1 MNMHMVRPAP
11 ATKQPH
17 QSLHPA
23 SQGLA
28 PAQAPQGT
36 PQMQLGIPQMPQG
49 AAAPPWAKISPAI
62 VANMDWTLYDYH
74 PADDGGF
81 WKLQPG
87 YAASDQLPDIIPLAV
102 TSRSPIQQPKDV
114 EWTCLSPGC
123 PSKPFKRKVD
133 LDRHYKEAHAD
144 GMPITPVSSVSFAT
158 PSFDP
163 QVAML
168 NMGAAPPGP
177 GGSSAGPGPGPGVM
191 APAPTAPGM
200 GTPIAP
206 ATGSVP
212 ASLSASA
219 GPTAVATSSP
229 TAAMGGGPGALGKD
243 GKEKE
248 GVFYCDYSACP
259 RRTDGFNRKDRF
271 RLHLQET
278 HKEDV
283 NKKGGR
289 MEDSWLDSRKMSNK
303 WWRCTKCL
311 ERVKIEEHGWECPR
325 DQVKCEKRRRE
336 YREKM

>member
-1 MNMHMVRPAP
+1 
-11 ATKQPH
+11 
-17 QSLHPA
+17 
-23 SQGLA
+23 
-28 PAQAPQGT
+28 
-36 PQMQLGIPQMPQG
+36 
-49 AAAPPWAKISPAI
+49 
-62 VANMDWTLYDYH
+62 MDWTLYDYH
-74 PADDGGF
+74 PADDGGY

-87 YAASDQLPDIIPLAV
+87 YTASDQLPDIIPLAL
-102 TSRSPIQQPKDV
+102 TNRSPIQQPKDV

-123 PSKPFKRKVD
+123 LSKPFKRKVD

-168 NMGAAPPGP
+168 NMGAAPGP
-177 GGSSAGPGPGPGVM
+177 GGGNAGPGM
-191 APAPTAPGM
+191 MAHAPAPAHGTAIASAPLPASAAPG
-200 GTPIAP
+200 A
-206 ATGSVP
+206 AT
-212 ASLSASA
+212 
-219 GPTAVATSSP
+219 TTSSP
-229 TAAMGGGPGALGKD
+229 TTAVGAGPPSLGKD

-248 GVFYCDYSACP
+248 GVFYCDYAACP
-259 RRTDGFNRKDRF
+259 RRSDGFNRKDRF

-283 NKKGGR
+283 NKKGGK